1 MSRPGL
7 VAGNL
12 LALEV
17 VLMDG
22 LVHVRSLDHALHVV
36 HLTLEADADQGRTLL
51 HREEEEQTI
60 QHLQGEDKRNVHDH
74 H

>member
-1 MSRPGL
+1 
-7 VAGNL
+7 
-12 LALEV
+12 
-17 VLMDG
+17 MDG
-22 LVHVRSLDHALHVV
+22 LVHVQSLDHAPLVV
-36 HLTLEADADQGRTLL
+36 HRTLETDADQGLILL